1 MQSMLQTQ
9 CVLSQIYALHLFCL
23 KVFLVMHLKY
33 VCCRCRADYPPH
45 AVSSAGSIS
54 VAVMDMINRRYRGP
68 ITALISAAA
77 IALCGF

>member
-1 MQSMLQTQ
+1 MQFMLQTQ
-9 CVLSQIYALHLFCL
+9 WVLSQIYTILFCL
-23 KVFLVMHLKY
+23 KVFLAMHLKY

-45 AVSSAGSIS
+45 AASSAGSIS
-54 VAVMDMINRRYRGP
+54 AAVMDMMNRRYRGP